1 MKILS
6 KISIIF
12 AIFGVLFIS
21 SGYVYSIYFEPL
33 MVSGFSIL
41 FIGLLAS
48 FGAMYTKEQGN
59 IKFLAVAAFFL
70 LSFIVTWN
78 QPFDILRLLT
88 WIKN

>member
-6 KISIIF
+6 KLSIIF
-12 AIFGVLFIS
+12 AILGILFIS
-21 SGYVYSIYFEPL
+21 SAYIYSIYFEPL

>member
-6 KISIIF
+6 KLSIIF
-12 AIFGVLFIS
+12 TILGVLFIS
-21 SGYVYSIYFEPL
+21 FAYIYSIYFEPL

-70 LSFIVTWN
+70 LSIIVTWN